1 MNKQY
6 IVDRLIKK
14 AQLKNIPI
22 MGTLSLTP
30 QESQFSLKCPSQ
42 NLCTLEEWIKLA
54 NEMQK
59 QQVLFLE
66 LSGEPLLYPQF
77 QDLYLALKNLGMVLT
92 IHTNAIM
99 IDEEIALFLGKY
111 KPKCVNVTLY
121 GSNQAHYQQ
130 YFEMWITYQLI
141 IHNFILL
148 ISVDK
153 LDLTFI

>member
-42 NLCTLEEWIKLA
+42 NLCTLDEWIKLA

-99 IDEEIALFLGKY
+99 IDEEIITPENAETMDLFTRGDMAK
-111 KPKCVNVTLY
+111 
-121 GSNQAHYQQ
+121 
-130 YFEMWITYQLI
+130 I
-141 IHNFILL
+141 IYEARERNLF
-148 ISVDK
+148 
-153 LDLTFI
+153 